1 MLQASI
7 TDFFLSSVN
16 ALFAPNIKDQNALV
30 LWQILLIC
38 AGFAI
43 LLDYNIQLGLLV
55 NHQEYNFLQN

>member
-1 MLQASI
+1 LLQASI

>member
-1 MLQASI
+1 
-7 TDFFLSSVN
+7 VN